1 MGKNR
6 YIDTHFW
13 KDNYIIELDP
23 SEKLLFLYLLSNPHA
38 NIAWIYEIS
47 IREIS
52 FDTWFDRDLIIRLL
66 DRFSKDNKIHYIEWY
81 IYLVNSI
88 KHQKLNPSIKKWI
101 EIIVNNIK
109 SNFWQEL
116 AKNEKLYTGCLQALT
131 YININTNLNIN
142 TNTNI
147 NGNENSCE
155 FSESDSEESDTPKSD
170 LIINKKENS
179 NLKQL
184 ADEFFTTDFLK
195 ELLEKYKISAE
206 ELKSEITIFAWYW
219 TEKSKN
225 WKKERWQMEKSF
237 DIRLR
242 LYRWLNNN
250 NKWSKDSSWNFEK
263 NNWII
268 LVPDNF

>member
-1 MGKNR
+1 MSKNR
-6 YIDTHFW
+6 MINTHFW
-13 KDNYIIELDP
+13 EDWYIENLDP
-23 SEKLLFLYLLSNPHA
+23 IQKLLFLYILTNTNTS
-38 NIAWIYEIS
+38 IAWIYEIS
-47 IREIS
+47 LKRIA
-52 FDTWFDRDLIIRLL
+52 FQTWIDKDMVEKIINKFSDDDRI
-66 DRFSKDNKIHYIEWY
+66 FYIEWY
-81 IYLVNSI
+81 VYIKNFL
-88 KHQKLNPSIKKWI
+88 KHQSLNPKIVKWI
-101 EIIVNNIK
+101 ERQINEIPLR
-109 SNFWQEL
+109 FWQKL
-116 AKNEKLYTGCLQALT
+116 AKNDSLYIGCIEALR
-131 YININTNLNIN
+131 YINININTNININ
-142 TNTNI
+142 SNF
-147 NGNENSCE
+147 NENSCE
-155 FSESDSEESDTPKSD
+155 FSETDSEESETPKSD

-179 NLKQL
+179 TLKQL

>member
-1 MGKNR
+1 MKQRIVNDSFWTDP
-6 YIDTHFW
+6 YIE
-13 KDNYIIELDP
+13 ELDP
-23 SEKLLFLYLLSNPHA
+23 SEKLLFLYLLTNPLC
-38 NIAWIYEIS
+38 NIAWFYEIR
-47 IREIS
+47 IKRIAYE
-52 FDTWFDRDLIIRLL
+52 TWFDKDMIDKMLN
-66 DRFSKDNKIHYIEWY
+66 RFVEDW
-81 IYLVNSI
+81 
-88 KHQKLNPSIKKWI
+88 KLYRIDDFILMKNFAKNQSMNPSVSKGMQRVLDKIPIYIWEK
-101 EIIVNNIK
+101 
-109 SNFWQEL
+109 L
-116 AKNEKLYTGCLQALT
+116 EKLYTGSIQALPYFT
-131 YININTNLNIN
+131 LLNLTIPNSTTPN
-142 TNTNI
+142 STWL
-147 NGNENSCE
+147 NENSCE
-155 FSESDSEESDTPKSD
+155 FSETDSEESETPKSD
-170 LIINKKENS
+170 LIINKKENIT
-179 NLKQL
+179 LKEL
-184 ADEFFTTDFLK
+184 ADEFFTTDFLR